1 MRDSR
6 EKGERMRDQDPPFQT
21 LYQELYILI
30 LYTAINKTN
39 YLLTVAYRIS
49 SRGFVIC
56 ILMRTNLLFTDNFKQ
71 SITPVL
77 MPSADDSQDKH
88 LFRFF

>member
-1 MRDSR
+1 MVRKKDYGF
-6 EKGERMRDQDPPFQT
+6 KLFP
-21 LYQELYILI
+21 YQKLYILI

-49 SRGFVIC
+49 SRGFIMC

-77 MPSADDSQDKH
+77 MSSVDVSQDKH
-88 LFRFF
+88 LFGYFL